1 MLTVIPRFC
10 FILFAATLLFSC
22 RKGATVNRQLCT
34 VSANK
39 MIDLG
44 SKDWTYGEAELSNMF
59 GYQYKAASPSIPIK
73 ATVKLIAVDDSNRT
87 VTGSILL
94 NVALDNTVSHAAF
107 DTEAVPKETAY
118 AMMLQYNKEALQ
130 TLTPLTSSI
139 GGFVQN
145 NMGGNT
151 NVDVIVSKLTN
162 LEEANQLSITYN
174 SGRRKMT
181 IVVFRQND
189 GLYIFSCR
197 G

>member
-1 MLTVIPRFC
+1 MTRRIRRTV
-10 FILFAATLLFSC
+10 
-22 RKGATVNRQLCT
+22 
-34 VSANK
+34 
-39 MIDLG
+39 
-44 SKDWTYGEAELSNMF
+44 
-59 GYQYKAASPSIPIK
+59 
-73 ATVKLIAVDDSNRT
+73 AVD
-87 VTGSILL
+87 VQP
-94 NVALDNTVSHAAF
+94 F

-130 TLTPLTSSI
+130 TLTPLTYTI

-162 LEEANQLSITYN
+162 LEEANQLSITYKA
-174 SGRRKMT
+174 GRRKMT